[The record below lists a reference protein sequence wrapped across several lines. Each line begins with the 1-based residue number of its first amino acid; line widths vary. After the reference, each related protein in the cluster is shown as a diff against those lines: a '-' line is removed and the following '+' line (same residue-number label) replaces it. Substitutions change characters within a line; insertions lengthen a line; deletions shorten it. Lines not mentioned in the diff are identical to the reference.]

1 MLIPQNQ
8 RFYSGSVAMKLELSA
23 NGIFLMLAKAKGKN
37 KEGNMTYNWENQRNA
52 KMNVSEISYLLEAMR
67 VHRKEGEEAYKKLG
81 SWLSGNA
88 KYPNVQFV
96 HRSDNGES
104 RVGLSSYNNVLSFQI
119 VVGKDSVSYP
129 VQKMDYLRIEMFLNH
144 IIENAFH
151 YEANLAMSKRL
162 AKKREQ
168 ESFDD
173 SQFSDEGWAR
183 SYAEIDRSIENRKEE
198 LSKRV

>member
-1 MLIPQNQ
+1 MLIPQSQ
-8 RFYSGSVAMKLELSA
+8 RFYSGSTAMKLELSA
-23 NGIFLMLAKAKGKN
+23 NGIFLMLAKAKKKN
-37 KEGNMTYNWENQRNA
+37 ENGNMTYNWESQRNA
-52 KMNVSEISYLLEAMR
+52 KMNVSEITYLLEAMQ

-81 SWLSGNA
+81 SWLSGNP

-104 RVGLSSYNNVLSFQI
+104 RVGLYSYNNMLSFQI

-129 VQKMDYLRIEMFLNH
+129 IQKMDWLRIEKFLAH
-144 IIENAFH
+144 IIDNAFH

-162 AKKREQ
+162 AKKRDE

-173 SQFSDEGWAR
+173 SQFHQDIA
-183 SYAEIDRSIENRKEE
+183 
-198 LSKRV
+198 